1 MKIIT
6 LLKIVHQLH
15 FEVKQELHHPTPNHA
30 SIGMMQNR
38 LDSAWK
44 LAKMKAHKLG
54 LAISAQ
60 LIHEEPRSTPFG
72 VSMTRQRY
80 EVVDMRG
87 KVLQYV
93 DAL

>member
-6 LLKIVHQLH
+6 LLKIVHQLN
-15 FEVKQELHHPTPNHA
+15 FEVKEELHHPTPNHA
-30 SIGMMQNR
+30 SIGMMQNKS
-38 LDSAWK
+38 DSAWK

-60 LIHEEPRSTPFG
+60 LINETRSTPFG